1 MVSTTLVNEIYR
13 PFIRKGNVKD
23 GEGNNIPVTI
33 LTQSLILERKLP
45 RGKPLGFATIKGIGG
60 KALKVPLRKVKLTT
74 GKISREIIVGVV
86 KTLPMKKIDLL
97 LENEV
102 KIEFAQEGKNCESKE
117 KGQKANPY
125 NLRSKKQD
133 ETGENI
139 PMVNKTCEE
148 LKRAPKNYES
158 LKKLYKQVD
167 KTMDSKHGHRYYIEN
182 GILKRSYQSTK
193 QKGEGRE
200 REVQSNSHAGRLS
213 KGSPAIST

>member
-1 MVSTTLVNEIYR
+1 
-13 PFIRKGNVKD
+13 
-23 GEGNNIPVTI
+23 
-33 LTQSLILERKLP
+33 
-45 RGKPLGFATIKGIGG
+45 
-60 KALKVPLRKVKLTT
+60 
-74 GKISREIIVGVV
+74 
-86 KTLPMKKIDLL
+86 MKKIDLL
-97 LENEV
+97 LGNEA
-102 KIEFAQEGKNCESKE
+102 KIEFEGKNCESKE

-148 LKRAPKNYES
+148 LKRAQKNDES

-167 KTMDSKHGHRYYIEN
+167 KPMDSKHGHRYYIEN

-200 REVQSNSHAGRLS
+200 RYNQIVMPTDYRKDLLQLAH
-213 KGSPAIST
+213 